1 MHGFNH
7 VFGALSMG
15 VTDEYLPKI
24 ILVHKPNNLGHTGFI
39 ELIENIIQQQNRSD
53 FALRF

>member
-24 ILVHKPNNLGHTGFI
+24 ILVHKPNNLGHTGLI